1 MNTLDFVL
9 PAAIVASTV
18 IALRFAD
25 KWKKKAGFRQL
36 LLADT
41 DQQLAES
48 VNTEKVPPPLR
59 VLIPYAKKY
68 SVGDDLL
75 RSQLGDGLS
84 NREKKELIAVVAPL
98 LPDINTFLDS
108 FGDDPL
114 NDEAIV
120 MGSLA
125 EFVCELSL
133 ED

>member
-9 PAAIVASTV
+9 PAAIVTSVV
-18 IALRFAD
+18 IALRFAE
-25 KWKKKAGFRQL
+25 KRKKKAGFRQL

-48 VNTEKVPPPLR
+48 VNTGKVPPSLR

-133 ED
+133 QD